1 MNSIQLIGRIA
12 SDLELKV
19 KQGKEGK
26 EVKWVSFTLAVKRS
40 RATQNLEQD
49 TDFIECMC
57 FGKLAEIVTGYK
69 KKGNM
74 LGVMGELHID
84 KYKDDNGTRYF
95 TKVMASEIDLIL
107 NENRGSQ

>member
-12 SDLELKV
+12 SDLELKA
-19 KQGKEGK
+19 KQTKDK
-26 EVKWVSFTLAVKRS
+26 EVKWANFTLAVKRT

-84 KYKDDNGTRYF
+84 KYKDENGTRYF
-95 TKVMASEIDLIL
+95 TKVMVSEIDLIL
-107 NENRGSQ
+107 NENKD